1 MNINDKKL
9 QEKMKMENNIFK
21 YATKELSQDATVAW
35 LVDCYHFKETK
46 EIGEKFIKEFILEK
60 DEEIKEV
67 KIIRQHYKID
77 VFIQIE
83 TDKMSYNII
92 IENKRGTFLH
102 DNQLRN
108 YVNRVKENG
117 KKIIVLLFKNSNIY
131 PFEELQYEMEQQD
144 IKKDIGNIDIE
155 FKLRDAQS
163 FLNALKIDTNHMI
176 LNMIIEYYREIIAD
190 NEKLKTYDWKLQI
203 KKQDWKE
210 FYNIVI
216 NELKKI
222 NIQECRDENGN
233 IIGIKR
239 PKGMGIQAVRTDF
252 IIKNVEFIDKAN
264 KIIPKSEGIWRMAID
279 WGVYELT
286 WNKPVRLILFCNTD
300 REERIKFQKFI
311 KSKIKEEINVTG
323 TKNTFATI
331 TIKEEEI
338 IGQDKEKIAEIIVE
352 KVYKIYNEI
361 KKLFDEYEK
370 SVFEEQL
377 LEE

>member
-1 MNINDKKL
+1 
-9 QEKMKMENNIFK
+9 MKMENNIFK

-331 TIKEEEI
+331 TIKEEI

-370 SVFEEQL
+370 SVFEE
-377 LEE
+377 

>member
-1 MNINDKKL
+1 
-9 QEKMKMENNIFK
+9 MENNIFK
-21 YATKELSQDATVAW
+21 FATKELSQDATVAW
-35 LVDCYHFKETK
+35 LADCYRFKETK

-60 DEEIKEV
+60 DEEIKKV
-67 KIIRQHYKID
+67 KIIRQYHKID

-83 TDKMSYNII
+83 TDKMDYNII

-102 DNQLRN
+102 DNQLKN
-108 YVNRVKENG
+108 YVNRVKEKG
-117 KKIIVLLFKNSNIY
+117 KKIIVILFKSNNIF
-131 PFEELQYEMEQQD
+131 PFEELQYEIEQQD
-144 IKKDIGNIDIE
+144 IKKDIGKIDIE

-190 NEKLKTYDWKLQI
+190 NEKLKAEDWKLQI
-203 KKQDWKE
+203 KKQDWEE

-239 PKGMGIQAVRTDF
+239 PKGMGIQALRTDF
-252 IIKNVEFIDKAN
+252 TIANVEFIDKSN
-264 KIIPKSEGIWRMAID
+264 KIIPKSEDIWRIGID
-279 WGVYELT
+279 WGLYELT
-286 WNKPVRLILFCNTD
+286 WNKQVRVILFCNTD
-300 REERIKFQKFI
+300 RKERRKFQEFV
-311 KSKIKEEINVTG
+311 KSKIKEKEEIDVKG
-323 TKNTFATI
+323 TKHTFATI
-331 TIKEEEI
+331 EIKDKEI

-361 KKLFDEYEK
+361 KKWFDDYEN
-370 SVFEEQL
+370 
-377 LEE
+377 LELTKARD